1 MQVHLA
7 VQKSKLPLR
16 LTYPSRR
23 KVSDEDYWN
32 FCVANPD
39 LNVERSAE
47 GEIIIVPPAGP
58 ESSNRNWKVAVQL
71 GVWAAAD
78 RRGECFD
85 SSAQFILP
93 DGSAKSPDA
102 AWVSKESLK
111 RLTHE
116 ELKRFPHLVP
126 EFVVEVRSPSD
137 RLKPALAKMERW
149 IANGVQLAWLIDGDA
164 KTVYVYRPGRA
175 VEKLQGVRKLAGEGP
190 VKGFVLQFGPIWQ
203 GLS

>member
-7 VQKSKLPLR
+7 VPKSKMPLR
-16 LTYPSRR
+16 LSYDSGRR
-23 KVSDEDYWN
+23 LSDAEYWE

-58 ESSNRNWKVAVQL
+58 ESSNRNLKVAVQL
-71 GVWAAAD
+71 GAWAEKNG
-78 RRGECFD
+78 RGEVFD

-93 DGSAKSPDA
+93 DGWAMSPDA
-102 AWVSKESLK
+102 SWVSKESLK
-111 RLTHE
+111 RLTPE
-116 ELKRFPHLVP
+116 ERKKFPHLVP

-149 IANGVQLAWLIDGDA
+149 MANGVLLGWFIDGDA
-164 KTVYVYRPGRA
+164 KTVYVFRPGRG
-175 VEKLQGVRKLAGEGP
+175 VEKLQGVQKLAGEGP
-190 VKGFVLQFGPIWQ
+190 VKGFVLKLGSIWS
-203 GLS
+203 GLA